1 MEQKTNAVD
10 TDAACTAEAEKKENA
25 TSDRSTIG
33 KFTSVDALYRAY
45 ERLEAEFT
53 RRSQRLKA
61 LEAGI
66 SAGYGKTTPDGALSG
81 GGKGENPIT
90 AECGAADTVEAKASS
105 PTETENKPDGVFPP
119 VTDVRDGEIPP
130 RYSPANFCKGSAVI
144 APPMRPRTLA
154 EAGEL
159 AKLYIKYKGES

>member
-10 TDAACTAEAEKKENA
+10 TDAAYTAEAEKKENA

-90 AECGAADTVEAKASS
+90 AECGAADTV
-105 PTETENKPDGVFPP
+105 
-119 VTDVRDGEIPP
+119 
-130 RYSPANFCKGSAVI
+130 
-144 APPMRPRTLA
+144 
-154 EAGEL
+154 
-159 AKLYIKYKGES
+159 

>member
-10 TDAACTAEAEKKENA
+10 TDAAYTAEAEKKENA

-81 GGKGENPIT
+81 GGKGEN
-90 AECGAADTVEAKASS
+90 TVEAKASS